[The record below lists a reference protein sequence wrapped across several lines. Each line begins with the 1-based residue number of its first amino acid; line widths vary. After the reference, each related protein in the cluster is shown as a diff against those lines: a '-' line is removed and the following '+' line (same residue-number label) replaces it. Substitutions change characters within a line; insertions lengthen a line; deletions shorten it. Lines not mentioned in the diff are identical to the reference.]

1 MAGWG
6 TGVLL
11 QTQFLGRE
19 TLGVYA
25 RATDKLCLVPHN
37 LPDDLFEE
45 ANQALEVP
53 LHRVTIGGT
62 SIVGALAAANTHGV
76 LVSDIVRP
84 HETKRLEDLDLT
96 VGVLDGPVNAAG
108 NAVLCNDNGAIVD
121 PRCPEELLGVIEDTL
136 DVEVEYGTVGKVR
149 TPAAAALATNQGVLV
164 HPKATETEIATLEDI
179 LDVPSM
185 PGTVNHGSPYVG
197 SGVAANSL
205 GALIG
210 TATTGPELNRLEDA
224 LGYLD

>member
-1 MAGWG
+1 M
-6 TGVLL
+6 LL

-25 RATDKLCLVPHN
+25 RATDELCLVPHN

-45 ANQALEVP
+45 AKEALEVP

-62 SIVGALAAANTHGV
+62 SIVGALAAANSRGV
-76 LVSDIVRP
+76 LVSDIVRQ
-84 HETKRLEDLDLT
+84 HEIKRFKDLDLE
-96 VGVLDGPVNAAG
+96 VGVLEGQVNAAG

-121 PRCPEELLGVIEDTL
+121 PRCPEELLDVVEGTLGVEA
-136 DVEVEYGTVGKVR
+136 EYGTVGGVR

-164 HPKATETEIATLEDI
+164 HPKASEAEIATVEDI

-197 SGVAANSL
+197 SGVAANSQ

>member
-1 MAGWG
+1 M
-6 TGVLL
+6 LL

-45 ANQALEVP
+45 AKEALEVP
-53 LHRVTIGGT
+53 LQRVTIGGA
-62 SIVGALAAANTHGV
+62 SIVGALAAANSRGV
-76 LVSDIVRP
+76 LVSDIARQ
-84 HETKRLEDLDLT
+84 HEIEQLKDLDLE
-96 VGVLDGPVNAAG
+96 VGVLEGHVNAAG
-108 NAVLCNDNGAIVD
+108 NAVLCNDNGAVVD
-121 PRCPEELLGVIEDTL
+121 PRCPEPLLEVVEDTL
-136 DVEVEYGTVGKVR
+136 DVEVEYGTVGGVR
-149 TPAAAALATNQGVLV
+149 TPAAAALTTNQGVLV
-164 HPKATETEIATLEDI
+164 HPKASEAEIATLEDI
-179 LDVPSM
+179 LAVPSM
-185 PGTVNHGSPYVG
+185 PGTINHGSPYVG
-197 SGVAANSL
+197 SGVAANSH